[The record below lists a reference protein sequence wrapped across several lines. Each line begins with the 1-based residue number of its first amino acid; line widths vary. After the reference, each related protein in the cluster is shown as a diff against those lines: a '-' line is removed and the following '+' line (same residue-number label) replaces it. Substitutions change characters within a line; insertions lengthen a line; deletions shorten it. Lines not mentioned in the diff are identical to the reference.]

1 MAPRILRR
9 EKMLEKIFKLK
20 ENNTTARTEIIAGL
34 TTFMTMA
41 YIIALNPNLLTGFG
55 KDTMPELWN
64 GVFLA
69 TCIASAIG
77 TIVMAFLANKPF
89 AMAPGMGLNSFFA
102 VVVTNIVALTGMTYE
117 NLKFY
122 CKEGL
127 VPNVKRDSRNYRVF
141 DDHDIKWIQSLGCL
155 RNCGLSIAEMKEYLH
170 LCLEGESSIPARKDI
185 LSRKKEALLTS
196 IQQLQEAVDYI
207 DWKQGFYDDVL
218 SGKTAYYSNL
228 IPETTPDASESTA
241 S

>member
-1 MAPRILRR
+1 
-9 EKMLEKIFKLK
+9 MLEKIFKLK
-20 ENNTTARTEIIAGL
+20 ENNTTAKTEIIAGL

-196 IQQLQEAVDYI
+196 MQQLQEAVDYI